1 MGRYTRSMFT
11 QSLRCIPFGGL
22 SLQEDCHYLLYPSV
36 GMLPNT
42 SYELHTGDA
51 GGKPAVLVLI
61 YLEIWS
67 SMSERLSGVLMGA
80 PAPHR

>member
-1 MGRYTRSMFT
+1 MFA
-11 QSLRCIPFGGL
+11 QSPRCILFGGL

-36 GMLPNT
+36 GMLPDA

-51 GGKPAVLVLI
+51 RRQASRLSSTKLVLV

-67 SMSERLSGVLMGA
+67 SMSERLSGVLIGV
-80 PAPHR
+80 PVLLR